1 MANPS
6 TVSETPF
13 PLLLAH
19 HYREGST
26 GTLLVHSPPHSKR
39 IFLQEGTVIF
49 AASDDR
55 NDRLG
60 EMLVRRSVLR
70 LSDFLSAS
78 TSVRPGVR
86 FGSILLERELLSPDQ
101 LVWAVKE
108 QVKEI
113 VFSLFDV
120 SASACAF
127 LPGAAAG
134 EEIITLN
141 INTPELL
148 RIGIERFDRIT
159 PAMEVFQNT
168 QLPLLL
174 KIPHDEVA
182 QHLKLEE
189 ASAGFLSLLAE
200 PCTLDKLLDRSPLS
214 DFSAIK
220 LLWILWAL
228 GLLGVDGAGG
238 PKPKAVEDEDLGIT
252 AEDLTGF

>member
-1 MANPS
+1 MATPS
-6 TVSETPF
+6 PDTPF

-19 HYREGST
+19 HYREKST
-26 GTLLVHSPPHSKR
+26 GTLFVTASAYKKQ
-39 IFLQEGTVIF
+39 IFLQGGSVIF

-70 LSDFLSAS
+70 LADYQSAS
-78 TSVRPGVR
+78 QAVRPGVR
-86 FGSILLERELLSPDQ
+86 FGSILLERDLLSPDQ

-120 SASACAF
+120 PASACEF
-127 LPGAAAG
+127 HPGEEAG

-148 RIGIERFDRIT
+148 RIGIERFDRVP
-159 PAMEVFQNT
+159 PALDVFKDIQQTLRLN
-168 QLPLLL
+168 L
-174 KIPHDEVA
+174 PHDQVA
-182 QHLKLEE
+182 HQLKLEE
-189 ASAGFLSLLAE
+189 TSAAFLSLLEA
-200 PCTLDKLLDRSPLS
+200 PRTLEQLLDNSPLS

-228 GLLGVDGAGG
+228 GLLGADVPHPQLEETPD
-238 PKPKAVEDEDLGIT
+238 EEDLGIT
-252 AEDLTGF
+252 ADDLTGL